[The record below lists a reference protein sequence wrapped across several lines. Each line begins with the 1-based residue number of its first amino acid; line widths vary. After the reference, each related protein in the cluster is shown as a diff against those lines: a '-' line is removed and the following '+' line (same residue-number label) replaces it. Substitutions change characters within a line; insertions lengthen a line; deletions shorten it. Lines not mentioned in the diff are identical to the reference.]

1 MSENVLS
8 LLKEYRLWHFW
19 DCRRGWRP
27 QFWSV
32 ERKECGLTLMKQV
45 KSHLPTRVSND
56 VKHPNHTDSN
66 ILSNTSSLQSTMSCD
81 VAVCFLSSIKILI
94 ITSIVGKNIRKLVK
108 DRLIMR
114 RQVTAH
120 SRSRAK
126 AWALSK
132 RKGKHLTSH
141 YLPATLL
148 QRYQSL
154 ILILPYF

>member
-45 KSHLPTRVSND
+45 KSHLPTRVSKD

-66 ILSNTSSLQSTMSCD
+66 ISVQHPQLAINHELWCCGVFS
-81 VAVCFLSSIKILI
+81 LSSIKILI

-132 RKGKHLTSH
+132 RKGKHLSYQH
-141 YLPATLL
+141 LPPPACCAFCD
-148 QRYQSL
+148 
-154 ILILPYF
+154 PY